1 MDFDRV
7 SDADQRLR
15 NMLGLWKG
23 KYVQISAIEGRDG
36 GNITAYFSEI
46 PSGKK
51 GYDVLS
57 SGNFNFS
64 CFNTGYTL
72 VKDKN
77 AANNIGVYIFR
88 KPVRTTRQGL
98 DHRNVYLDPI
108 SQTYYNTETLVY
120 NNDLS
125 KLLLGVYEF
134 DRARSINNAFTEA
147 EEFDERYKY
156 QYPLSRN
163 FAIKASTELH
173 GDVLLVRR
181 GEVAGKLQ
189 GDKYVLSKPYD
200 FCKEELEREG
210 LA

>member
-1 MDFDRV
+1 MNFDRV

-15 NMLGLWKG
+15 SMLGLWKG
-23 KYVQISAIEGRDG
+23 KYVQITGVDGRDG
-36 GNITAYFSEI
+36 GEINAHFTEI
-46 PSGKK
+46 PNNKK
-51 GYDVLS
+51 GYDSLS
-57 SGNFNFS
+57 SGNFNFNS
-64 CFNTGYTL
+64 FNVGYTL
-72 VKDKN
+72 VKEKN
-77 AANNIGVYIFR
+77 SANNIGVYIFR
-88 KPVRTTRQGL
+88 RPVRTTRQGL
-98 DHRNVYLDPI
+98 DHRNVFLDPI
-108 SQTYYNTETLVY
+108 SQTYYNTENLVY

-156 QYPLSRN
+156 QYPLSKN

-173 GDVLLVRR
+173 GEVLLVRR
-181 GEVAGKLQ
+181 GEVAGKFQ
-189 GDKYVLSKPYD
+189 GDKFILSKPYD